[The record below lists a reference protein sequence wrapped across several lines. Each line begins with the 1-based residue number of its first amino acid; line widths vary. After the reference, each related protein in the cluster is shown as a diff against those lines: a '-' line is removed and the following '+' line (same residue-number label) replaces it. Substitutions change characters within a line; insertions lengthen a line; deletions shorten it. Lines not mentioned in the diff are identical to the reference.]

1 MTRLKISIVILCT
14 LIGLS
19 IGSSLLVR
27 GQCQF
32 LLEQL
37 QEVEAAEEAEAFDSC
52 EQFVRQWQKRRELLV
67 YLVRKDRLAEVEAA
81 IVRLGPLLEEQ
92 GDEFSAELDTV
103 QILLRSAVGFQHF
116 IMGNRRMLLPF
127 FYRILFFP
135 S

>member
-1 MTRLKISIVILCT
+1 M
-14 LIGLS
+14 
-19 IGSSLLVR
+19 R

-52 EQFVRQWQKRRELLV
+52 EQFVQQWQKRRELLV

-81 IVRLGPLLEEQ
+81 IVRLEPLLEEQ

-103 QILLRSAVGFQHF
+103 QILL
-116 IMGNRRMLLPF
+116 
-127 FYRILFFP
+127 YRLIQGEAPLVSNIL
-135 S
+135 